1 MNRQDLQNYR
11 RNLQYLDSKRDD
23 IMTRRESL
31 YKICTSYGENFGGSR
46 EVQDKIAEKL
56 ADIIDEEVKLLDET
70 LKQLDK
76 LKEISHRVEE
86 IEDKDYRNILYFMY
100 ISEQK
105 MNLTEVSNKI
115 GKEYKHTCK
124 LHGKALNK
132 FDEIC
137 EKHDKKG

>member
-1 MNRQDLQNYR
+1 MNRQDLQDYR
-11 RNLQYLDSKRDD
+11 RNLQYLDSKRND
-23 IMTRRESL
+23 IMVRRESL
-31 YKICTSYGENFGGSR
+31 YKTCSSYGENFGGSR

-56 ADIIDEEVKLLDET
+56 AQIIDEEVKLLEET
-70 LKQLDK
+70 LQQLNR
-76 LKEISHRVEE
+76 LKEISYRVDE

-124 LHGKALNK
+124 LHGKALNE
-132 FDEIC
+132 FDKIC